1 MRYKSFEL
9 DQFQID
15 AVTAIS
21 KNESVVVSA
30 ATGTGKTLIADYAID
45 MYLKKGQKIVY
56 TAPIKALSNQK
67 YRQFKEE
74 FGEERVGLITGD
86 IVINPKGDVLIM
98 TVEIYRNML
107 MVSDPMIPE
116 IACVVFDEIHFINDR
131 DRGVIWEESI
141 IFSPNTVR
149 FVCLSATIP
158 NVVEF
163 ASWIQKIKKHKVEV
177 VEYHN
182 RPVPLTHMF
191 YEKHTGLLSFP
202 EFRKKEKEFY
212 STVKKGVSKKD
223 YYNDKQ
229 AMGYLDLSQFLY
241 SAKKTP
247 ALFFVFSRA
256 KTEAFALEL
265 SRRRHLKLKVDSE
278 KINSIIDEILGT
290 DDGEIFNLNTSKI
303 LIECLKKGIGF
314 HHAGLLPRLKF
325 LVEKLFGEGLLHF
338 LFATET
344 FAVGINMPA
353 KTVVFESLRKYDGV
367 SFRYLKTKEYYQ
379 MAGRAGRRGLDKE
392 GTVVSI
398 VEFEHIMKNYVDD
411 LMKGD
416 IEPIKSQFQ
425 LSYNTVINLARQY
438 SYKESVY
445 LLKNSFFE
453 YQSKSD
459 SNRIPQ
465 LLNRRLT
472 TLKKNGY
479 LDEYSNLTE
488 KGFFLSKVYTESLLI
503 AEIFCRKDIFEFDQF
518 EWLFLV
524 GLVVYEPG
532 KNDYFNV
539 KNSGKGK
546 AIIDKFGKGNLLY
559 HYFTSKDAFIVY
571 DFLGLWYENISFLE
585 LMKLTNL
592 LEGDIIRWFRMII
605 DVLFQIKNAT
615 ENPEVAERCMY
626 LVYRIEREYIVF
638 EE

>member
-21 KNESVVVSA
+21 QNKSVVVSA

-45 MYLKKGQKIVY
+45 MYLKKGQKIIY

-74 FGEERVGLITGD
+74 FGEDRVGLITGD

-131 DRGVIWEESI
+131 DRGIIWEESI
-141 IFSPNTVR
+141 IFSPNSIR

-163 ASWIQKIKKHKVEV
+163 ASWIRKIKEHSVEV

-191 YEKHTGLLSFP
+191 YEKFTGLLSF
-202 EFRKKEKEFY
+202 EDFRKKEKEFHS
-212 STVKKGVSKKD
+212 STQKGVSKKE
-223 YYNDKQ
+223 YYKDKKTLN
-229 AMGYLDLSQFLY
+229 YIDLSQFLY
-241 SAKKTP
+241 KTKKTP
-247 ALFFVFSRA
+247 TLCFIFSRA
-256 KTEAFALEL
+256 KTESFALEL
-265 SRRRHLKLKVDSE
+265 SRKKQLTLKIDST
-278 KINSIIDEILGT
+278 KINSIIDETLGT
-290 DDGEIFNLNTSKI
+290 DENEIYNLNTSKI

-314 HHAGLLPRLKF
+314 HHAGLLPRLKL
-325 LVEKLFGEGLLHF
+325 LVERLFGEGLLHF

-392 GTVVSI
+392 GFVISI
-398 VEFEHIMKNYVDD
+398 LDFEHIMKNYIND

-438 SYKESVY
+438 SYRESVY

-453 YQSKSD
+453 YQSNSD

-479 LDEYSNLTE
+479 LDEHSNLTT

-503 AEIFCRKDIFEFDQF
+503 SEIFCRKDLWDFNQF
-518 EWLFLV
+518 EWLYLL

-539 KNSGKGK
+539 TNSGKGK
-546 AIIDKFGKGNLLY
+546 LVIEKLGKGTMLY
-559 HYFTSKDAFIVY
+559 HYFMNKNSFEVY
-571 DFLGLWYENISFLE
+571 DFLELWYENITFLE
-585 LMKLTNL
+585 LMKRTNL

-615 ENPEVAERCMY
+615 DNPEVSERCMY